1 MYSCPLPE
9 RSVRPHSLSSMTQK
23 LAWFLIGAAFASLF
37 WAIVM
42 SVLNEQL
49 LQTFFGFGGH

>member
-1 MYSCPLPE
+1 
-9 RSVRPHSLSSMTQK
+9 MTQK
-23 LAWFLIGAAFASLF
+23 LAWFLLGAAFASLI

-42 SVLNEQL
+42 SVLNQQL